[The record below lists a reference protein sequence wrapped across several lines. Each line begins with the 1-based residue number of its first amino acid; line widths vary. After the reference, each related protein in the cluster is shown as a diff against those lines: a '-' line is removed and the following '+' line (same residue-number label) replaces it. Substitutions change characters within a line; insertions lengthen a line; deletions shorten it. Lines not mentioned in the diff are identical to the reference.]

1 MKKAL
6 FYLVMFLFIQVVVTS
21 LFSLANSLLGQS
33 KLSTG
38 MYIAS
43 LSLFSLVVIVVFA
56 WCRWTPVNRKYMR
69 SRPWVVLIWSA
80 LAALGAILPSLW
92 LQDVLPELPNFI
104 EDEFEDILS
113 NRWGY
118 FAVGLFAPI
127 AEEFVFRGAA
137 LRALLNGTR
146 KPWVAIILSALLFSL
161 AHLNPAQML
170 HAFLVGLLLGWMYW
184 RTGSIIPGIVYH
196 WVNNT
201 VAYVGEN
208 LLPGQTDHLSDLFGG
223 NQQSMMLSILFSLC
237 IFVPA
242 IYQLHLNMRKVE

>member
-6 FYLVMFLFIQVVVTS
+6 FYVVMFLFIQVVVTS

-170 HAFLVGLLLGWMYW
+170 HAFLVGLLLG
-184 RTGSIIPGIVYH
+184 
-196 WVNNT
+196 
-201 VAYVGEN
+201 
-208 LLPGQTDHLSDLFGG
+208 
-223 NQQSMMLSILFSLC
+223 
-237 IFVPA
+237 
-242 IYQLHLNMRKVE
+242 

>member
-6 FYLVMFLFIQVVVTS
+6 FYVVMFLFIQVVVTS

>member
-6 FYLVMFLFIQVVVTS
+6 FYVVMFLFIQVVVTS
-21 LFSLANSLLGQS
+21 LFSLANNLLGQS

-137 LRALLNGTR
+137 LRSLLNGTR

>member
-6 FYLVMFLFIQVVVTS
+6 FYVVMFLFIQVVVTS
-21 LFSLANSLLGQS
+21 LFSLANNLLGQS

-127 AEEFVFRGAA
+127 AEEFVFRGAV
-137 LRALLNGTR
+137 LRSLLNGTR

-170 HAFLVGLLLGWMYW
+170 HAVLVGLLLGWMYW

>member
-6 FYLVMFLFIQVVVTS
+6 FYVVMFLFIQVVVTS

-137 LRALLNGTR
+137 LRSLLNGTR

>member
-6 FYLVMFLFIQVVVTS
+6 FYVVMFLFIQVVVTS
-21 LFSLANSLLGQS
+21 LFSLANNLLGQS

-127 AEEFVFRGAA
+127 AEEFVFRGAV
-137 LRALLNGTR
+137 LRSLLNGTR

-184 RTGSIIPGIVYH
+184 RTGSIPGIVYH

>member
-6 FYLVMFLFIQVVVTS
+6 FYVVMFLFIQVVVTS

-127 AEEFVFRGAA
+127 AEEFVFRGAV
-137 LRALLNGTR
+137 LRSLLNGTR

>member
-6 FYLVMFLFIQVVVTS
+6 FYVVMFLFIQVVVTS
-21 LFSLANSLLGQS
+21 LFSLANNLLGQS

>member
-6 FYLVMFLFIQVVVTS
+6 FYVVMFLFIQVVVTS
-21 LFSLANSLLGQS
+21 LFSLANNLLGQS

-127 AEEFVFRGAA
+127 AEEFVFRGAV
-137 LRALLNGTR
+137 LRSLLNGTR

>member
-6 FYLVMFLFIQVVVTS
+6 FYVVMFLFIQVVVTS
-21 LFSLANSLLGQS
+21 LFSLANNLLGQS

-80 LAALGAILPSLW
+80 LAAFGAILPSLW

-127 AEEFVFRGAA
+127 AEEFVFRGAV
-137 LRALLNGTR
+137 LRSLLNGTR

-223 NQQSMMLSILFSLC
+223 NQQSMMLSVLFSLC

>member
-6 FYLVMFLFIQVVVTS
+6 FYVVMFLFIQVVVTS
-21 LFSLANSLLGQS
+21 LFSLANNLLGQS

-56 WCRWTPVNRKYMR
+56 WCRWPPVNRKYMR

-137 LRALLNGTR
+137 LRSLLNGTR